1 VEDGAARR
9 WSIREQ
15 AGRGRDVLRSV
26 FSSSISSPTCD
37 VSDKCG
43 DGEMKDARLT
53 RHCASFAFG
62 ILSS

>member
-15 AGRGRDVLRSV
+15 AGRGRDVRSV
-26 FSSSISSPTCD
+26 FSSSISSPTYD
-37 VSDKCG
+37 VSEKCG